1 MPYTAGTFHTK
12 SMVLTL
18 LVVLLAVVLARWF
31 FSEWSGGP
39 RVGPATGAEVARLR
53 GEVDELTNQ
62 VRRLAE
68 EQEFLV
74 RLLDERGRLA
84 PPAAPSEEGAAG
96 ALAPPEPP
104 TREG

>member
-1 MPYTAGTFHTK
+1 ML
-12 SMVLTL
+12 LTL
-18 LVVLLAVVLARWF
+18 LVVLLAVILARWF

-39 RVGPATGAEVARLR
+39 RVGPATDAEVARLR
-53 GEVDELTNQ
+53 GEVDELTTQ

-74 RLLDERGRLA
+74 RMLDERGRIA
-84 PPAAPSEEGAAG
+84 PPASPESGAG
-96 ALAPPEPP
+96 ALAPPQPP